1 MDPDNASHFTRLQ
14 QAIDKIEAH
23 PEMEGIQTAPPIPR
37 GGIDPRTGKSGY
49 NDVFLPTTVATD
61 LNAAGESEMAGNF
74 FWQNSFLTPLAGIPF
89 NSRAMEIM
97 QERNFKDPTPSLTN
111 CSSPSVG
118 LRLTSRAQRGVG
130 STSHQMR

>member
-1 MDPDNASHFTRLQ
+1 MPVLKAAPRVAAPPRVMPPKAARRRAAAPQVAVPGPPVDPDNASHFTRLQ

-49 NDVFLPTTVATD
+49 KEVFLPTTVATD

-74 FWQNSFLTPLAGIPF
+74 SGRTA
-89 NSRAMEIM
+89 S
-97 QERNFKDPTPSLTN
+97 
-111 CSSPSVG
+111 
-118 LRLTSRAQRGVG
+118 
-130 STSHQMR
+130 